1 MCIVPYVSG
10 GHFHAFFASP
20 SIHPFQTLARSREMQ
35 FDKNFLQGAM
45 HHVTNREFQYCDLKP
60 GEIGQFSL
68 AALPAGLC
76 TSYCVVVPKTIQFP
90 SGGPAMGAEQIEQS
104 GRFTPFANKM
114 P

>member
-1 MCIVPYVSG
+1 MCIVLYLSG

-45 HHVTNREFQYCDLKP
+45 HCVTNREFQYCDLKP

-76 TSYCVVVPKTIQFP
+76 TSYYVVVPKTIQFP
-90 SGGPAMGAEQIEQS
+90 SGGPMGAEQIEQS

>member
-10 GHFHAFFASP
+10 GHFHALFCLPVHP
-20 SIHPFQTLARSREMQ
+20 SIPNARSREMQ

-45 HHVTNREFQYCDLKP
+45 HYVTNREFQYCDLKP

-76 TSYCVVVPKTIQFP
+76 TSYYVVVPKTIQFP